1 MYSIFR
7 NRSAE
12 KLYGWKDYEILGQRV
27 ADYLIDEAYY
37 ALLKKI
43 MDKLTNGQSWSG
55 QFPLKKRS
63 GEIFM
68 AIVTKS
74 PLYEDGD
81 FVGVITVSSDAALFI
96 NITSQNLR
104 TCGDRANCQ
113 PKVRGLNLK
122 KIQWQS
128 QPQIASS
135 ISNLVL
141 MCNTYTLFLFTN
153 SGSFSLISKWVWYK
167 FLRPQK
173 FCHEIVRRMQAI
185 HVQFPKKKRRIWWIS
200 KMIVRRSLKH

>member
-12 KLYGWKDYEILGQRV
+12 NLYGWKDYEILGQRI
-27 ADYLIDEAYY
+27 ADHLIDEAYNGHV
-37 ALLKKI
+37 KKI
-43 MDKLTNGQSWSG
+43 MEKLTNGQSWSG

-81 FVGVITVSSDAALFI
+81 FVGVITVSSDAALFN

-104 TCGDRANCQ
+104 TYGDRANCQ
-113 PKVRGLNLK
+113 PKVWGLNLK

-141 MCNTYTLFLFTN
+141 MCNTYSLFIFSS
-153 SGSFSLISKWVWYK
+153 SGSFSSISKWVWHK
-167 FLRPQK
+167 LLRPRK
-173 FCHEIVRRMQAI
+173 FCLKIVGRMHAI
-185 HVQFPKKKRRIWWIS
+185 HLQFPKKRRSICWIS
-200 KMIVRRSLKH
+200 KMIARRSLKH